1 MRRMM
6 DGPLV
11 SVHSDWVETGPAEME
26 ERVKYTCLKYR
37 TTRNFFKNKYLF
49 FFPVKTCLVLAT
61 VRRKYTGIGIYEGED
76 SICHVLV
83 SLRHTTRAHHF
94 VSIRTLE
101 T

>member
-37 TTRNFFKNKYLF
+37 AACNFFLNKYLF
-49 FFPVKTCLVLAT
+49 LFSCKNMSSISYG
-61 VRRKYTGIGIYEGED
+61 KEQIYWNRN
-76 SICHVLV
+76 L
-83 SLRHTTRAHHF
+83 
-94 VSIRTLE
+94 
-101 T
+101 